1 MPGVAWVSRCGG
13 RWGRLPV
20 LLVTG
25 AIGAGCTAL
34 RVDPLGNGLYG
45 VVGRDDR
52 SVLDAQRVAVRRAD
66 EFCAGRGGRAEVFT
80 SANRSYPVVP
90 QPTYELVFTC
100 ALADPPGAAE
110 GVTPE
115 AAIARLRAVRP

>member
-1 MPGVAWVSRCGG
+1 MPVVALVGRCGG
-13 RWGRLPV
+13 CWGRLPV

-25 AIGAGCTAL
+25 AIGAGCADL

-45 VVGRDDR
+45 LVARDDR

-66 EFCAGRGGRAEVFT
+66 EFCAGRGGRTAVFT
-80 SANRSYPVVP
+80 SANRTYPVAP
-90 QPTYELVFTC
+90 QPTYELVFSC
-100 ALADPPGAAE
+100 ALADPPGATE

-115 AAIARLRAVRP
+115 AALARLRAVRP